1 MTTTTFERYPTFE
14 FSADQLSVLHCSRR
28 QLGRQDDIANSVLV
42 MVSAVSKANATG
54 NTSRSVAMQNR
65 LVKFLNN
72 NATGRVMISPTEAQY
87 TFGFG
92 NGVCGVIHNL
102 ETGRF
107 QRAK

>member
-1 MTTTTFERYPTFE
+1 MTTATFERYPTFDFTNE
-14 FSADQLSVLHCSRR
+14 QLSTLHCSRR
-28 QLGRQDDIANSVLV
+28 QLGREDDIANSVLV

-54 NTSRSVAMQNR
+54 NVSRSAAMQQR

-72 NATGRVMISPTEAQY
+72 NAVARVMLSATEAQY